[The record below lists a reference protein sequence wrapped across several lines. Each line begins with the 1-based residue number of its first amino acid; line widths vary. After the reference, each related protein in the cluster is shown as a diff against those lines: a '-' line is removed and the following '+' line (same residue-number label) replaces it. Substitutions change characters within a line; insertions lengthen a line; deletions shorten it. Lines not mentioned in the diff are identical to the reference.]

1 MRVSAALTHTP
12 PKVKPMPEIS
22 KPATPSSTSFAR
34 ETSKD
39 IGELAAAVEY
49 LNRTMTANTD
59 KNQALELK
67 LQAQELRHAAE
78 IAALEAKQAA
88 REAEQERHIREL
100 EANAKTSSAS
110 TATVTSIV
118 IGLLAQLLAY
128 FTKG

>member
-1 MRVSAALTHTP
+1 MP
-12 PKVKPMPEIS
+12 PEIE
-22 KPATPSSTSFAR
+22 KPPTPSSTSFAR

-39 IGELAAAVEY
+39 IGELESAVQY
-49 LNRTMTANTD
+49 LNRMMTTNTE

-78 IAALEAKQAA
+78 IAALKAEQAA
-88 REAEQERHIREL
+88 RDAEQERQIREL
-100 EANAKTSSAS
+100 QANAKTSSAR

>member
-1 MRVSAALTHTP
+1 MP
-12 PKVKPMPEIS
+12 PEIE
-22 KPATPSSTSFAR
+22 KPLTPSSTSFAR

-39 IGELAAAVEY
+39 IGELESAVQY
-49 LNRTMTANTD
+49 LNRMMTANTE
-59 KNQALELK
+59 KNHALELK

-88 REAEQERHIREL
+88 RYAEQERHQ
-100 EANAKTSSAS
+100 ANAKTSSAS

>member
-1 MRVSAALTHTP
+1 MSAALTHTP

-22 KPATPSSTSFAR
+22 KPATPSSFAR

-67 LQAQELRHAAE
+67 LQAQELRHTAE

-88 REAEQERHIREL
+88 RDAEQERHIREL
-100 EANAKTSSAS
+100 QANAKTSSAS
-110 TATVTSIV
+110 TSTITSLV
-118 IGLLAQLLAY
+118 INVITMTIAY